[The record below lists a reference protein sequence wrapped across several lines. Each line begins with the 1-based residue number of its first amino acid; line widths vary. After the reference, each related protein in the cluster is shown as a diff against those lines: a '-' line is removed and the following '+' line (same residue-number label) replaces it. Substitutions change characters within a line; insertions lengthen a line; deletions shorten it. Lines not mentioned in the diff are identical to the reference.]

1 MVGYSVLNSEKLR
14 VAIVAPRPGAAF
26 CEQLYRQVDIGPM
39 LVKPH
44 DYFGAWIAL
53 QKGNWNPRAF
63 YPTPHGVV
71 EMMVRVL
78 LNDEED
84 FRDKTVMDPC
94 VGSGRMLMHASNFS
108 LRLYG
113 IDIDASLVKLT
124 YLNGALYVPWILR
137 PFPARFFHRHNLQN

>member
-1 MVGYSVLNSEKLR
+1 
-14 VAIVAPRPGAAF
+14 
-26 CEQLYRQVDIGPM
+26 
-39 LVKPH
+39 
-44 DYFGAWIAL
+44 
-53 QKGNWNPRAF
+53 
-63 YPTPHGVV
+63 
-71 EMMVRVL
+71 MMVRVL

-137 PFPARFFHRHNLQN
+137 PFPTRFFRLRNAQN